1 MKTETKK
8 YLKIGVIALI
18 LYLIAQNW
26 LIVAGAFTTVLTAAS
41 PLIVGGV
48 IAYLVN
54 IIMSFFERHWFP
66 KSQKKAVVKGFFKDF
81 FEILI

>member
-26 LIVAGAFTTVLTAAS
+26 LIVAGAFTTVLSAAS

-48 IAYLVN
+48 ITYPRYASRRTAGGCGVQTA
-54 IIMSFFERHWFP
+54 S
-66 KSQKKAVVKGFFKDF
+66 
-81 FEILI
+81 

>member
-26 LIVAGAFTTVLTAAS
+26 LIVAGVFTTVLTAAS

-54 IIMSFFERHWFP
+54 IIMSFLSGTGSRSHR
-66 KSQKKAVVKGFFKDF
+66 KKPLSNPAASSV
-81 FEILI
+81 